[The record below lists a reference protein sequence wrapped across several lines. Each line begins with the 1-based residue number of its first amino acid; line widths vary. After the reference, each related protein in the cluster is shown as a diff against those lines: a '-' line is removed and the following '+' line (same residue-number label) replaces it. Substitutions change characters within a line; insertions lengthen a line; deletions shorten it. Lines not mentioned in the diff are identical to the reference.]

1 MKTSYTY
8 FRKNDGL
15 ICTMAVFELSDSEF
29 AIELEYSDGSSEMV
43 QSGEADV
50 FATWPT
56 QEEAARYCEKMV
68 SALLEADAITFEIPL
83 YTVEEVQEA
92 QNVLETVANL
102 VGGNEILL
110 GAIGANAFRCNLSR
124 VSEYLST
131 IKSQC
136 PRSKA
141 VLRGEK
147 NV

>member
-15 ICTMAVFELSDSEF
+15 ICTMSAVELSDSEF
-29 AIELEYSDGSSEMV
+29 AIELEYQTAV
-43 QSGEADV
+43 QSGEDDV

-56 QEEAARYCEKMV
+56 QEEAARYCEKVV

-141 VLRGEK
+141 VLRGKK

>member
-15 ICTMAVFELSDSEF
+15 ICTMSVVELSDSEF
-29 AIELEYSDGSSEMV
+29 AIELEYQTAV
-43 QSGEADV
+43 QSGEDDV

-56 QEEAARYCEKMV
+56 QGEAARYCEKVV

-141 VLRGEK
+141 VLRGKK